1 MTRGKEA
8 ACVTC
13 LLYAESCRF
22 LFQIFKSPQKSFLRL
37 STNSAKERF
46 VANFA
51 SPFFPGNCSLLRRI
65 VSRTVERR
73 SWCTHA
79 DVPSVTGGCIHSGK
93 KKKTGRRCVLA
104 DVTLQYFFYS
114 SGCKWLLARSWLAE
128 RKSGTAKKIDK
139 RNDGLPL
146 GRKCPYFLTTIRSS
160 YGLSQTTPVT
170 SGEKKV
176 NTFDVAY
183 IFRDAVHGIVNKKC

>member
-1 MTRGKEA
+1 M
-8 ACVTC
+8 
-13 LLYAESCRF
+13 
-22 LFQIFKSPQKSFLRL
+22 
-37 STNSAKERF
+37 
-46 VANFA
+46 
-51 SPFFPGNCSLLRRI
+51 
-65 VSRTVERR
+65 
-73 SWCTHA
+73 
-79 DVPSVTGGCIHSGK
+79 
-93 KKKTGRRCVLA
+93 
-104 DVTLQYFFYS
+104 
-114 SGCKWLLARSWLAE
+114 AE

-183 IFRDAVHGIVNKKC
+183 IFRDAVHGIVNNKC